1 VMAPNDSSSR
11 VQSASMKKIAVV
23 GNTSWGNTIAALL
36 ARSGLD
42 AWLVTRSEEETL
54 LLLDSGLGY
63 SPTHREQEAL
73 EGTRFVVWAVPS
85 QTMRANAT
93 RLRGA
98 FGPDVCHVSA
108 AKGLEVESGMRMTQ
122 VLEAVL
128 GGGPLRGLC
137 ALSGPNLASEISSG
151 LPAASV
157 VASADIDLAKEV
169 QSLFGSDRFITV
181 TSDDLIGVE
190 LAGALKNIVAL
201 GAGMMDGLGL
211 GDNAKAAFIAFTW
224 SEVISFGVAL
234 GARESTFY
242 GLAGI
247 GDVVATCVSDLSR
260 NHSVGYE
267 IARGRGLDDVLG
279 SLHHVA
285 EGIHTTRAVQRL
297 VSGLGVEAPIMMSI
311 YRILF
316 EGYPVAKTVARF
328 TGQLQRP

>member
-1 VMAPNDSSSR
+1 MEKVT
-11 VQSASMKKIAVV
+11 VV
-23 GNTSWGNTIAALL
+23 GNTSWGNTIAMLL
-36 ARSGLD
+36 ARRGLD
-42 AWLVTRSEEETL
+42 AWLLTRSEEETL
-54 LLLDSGLGY
+54 LLQNSGLGY

-98 FGPDVCHVSA
+98 FDPDVCHVSA
-108 AKGLEVESGMRMTQ
+108 AKGLEVESGKRMTQ
-122 VLEAVL
+122 VLGAVL
-128 GGGPLRGLC
+128 GDGPVRGLC

-181 TSDDLIGVE
+181 TSDDLVGVE

-201 GAGMMDGLGL
+201 GAGMMDGLSL

-224 SEVISFGVAL
+224 SEVISFGAAL

-242 GLAGI
+242 GLAGL

-260 NHSVGYE
+260 NHYVGHE
-267 IARGRGLDDVLG
+267 IARGRRLDDVLG

-285 EGIHTTRAVQRL
+285 EGVHTTRAVQRL
-297 VSGLGVEAPIMMSI
+297 VSELRVEAPIMMAI

-316 EGYPVAKTVARF
+316 EGYPVARTVARF
-328 TGQLQRP
+328 TCQVQRP